1 MNRTM
6 TAHSG
11 FGKNYR
17 TGMISVLV
25 PVSAENSGFG
35 RSLLYFKFVKFYK
48 IFLRNLAVYRNR
60 NFRPK
65 PEPEPKSFRFGS
77 GSVILTETGMGI
89 LLHTI
94 SHKSHNM
101 EKS

>member
-11 FGKNYR
+11 FGKDNR

-35 RSLLYFKFVKFYK
+35 RSLLENILQIINYDQFYMDK
-48 IFLRNLAVYRNR
+48 SRNLFVN
-60 NFRPK
+60 
-65 PEPEPKSFRFGS
+65 
-77 GSVILTETGMGI
+77 TG
-89 LLHTI
+89 L
-94 SHKSHNM
+94 SQQKCN
-101 EKS
+101 